1 MPQGYSRPSNQILA
15 DKEGSVVHEYEIGAN
30 ATAAQMVPGR
40 AVIYDTV
47 NYAVKEAGAKAD
59 NVLGVLDVAP
69 GKGLTDAYARGDQA
83 RVIERGKVMVTLV
96 SGGAAVA
103 PGTPLVTAANGKFK
117 IQETGVI
124 GAQGAPVA
132 YALEIMNPAGSDL
145 WCLVFLTGQ
154 REAQTA

>member
-1 MPQGYSRPSNQILA
+1 MPQGYVRPVNAILA
-15 DKEGSVVHEYEIGAN
+15 DKEGSVVHEYETGAN
-30 ATAAQMVPGR
+30 CTEAQMVPGR

-59 NVLGVLDVAP
+59 NVLGVLDVEP
-69 GKGLTDAYARGDQA
+69 GESLTHAHTKGDTS

-96 SGGAAVA
+96 AGGAAVA
-103 PGTPLVTAANGKFK
+103 PGTPLVTAASGKFK

-132 YALEIMNPAGSDL
+132 YALEIVNPVGDS

-154 REAQTA
+154 REAFT